1 MSSSG
6 QELESQQEIIK
17 GLEAIEKQSN
27 ELLKQLRQPLG
38 NKNLYNMLGNDIRR
52 AEKNLKSL
60 RQQENGIDSFRENN
74 RELVETNKLLSTS
87 RKKYS
92 ALEAMTKGLTP
103 GQRSQEMNKEI
114 ARVTETI
121 SVLEKKHS
129 LLTAIDQNQRDSL
142 TRQGINLKSLSNEQ
156 RQLRDKKINANAA
169 IVSMKNQRQMMTD
182 QRFSAA
188 QTANQARRE
197 SLEKIRSTGAT
208 GFALAKNVAVGG
220 ADLLAPGVDFE
231 KRLSQLQAQL
241 KLDKSD
247 PQLAALGQQAR
258 GLGQSG
264 YSPDKTIQAQTA
276 LAKQGLDAKEI
287 IGASPAA
294 LRLSNATDSGV
305 SETVEA
311 MTAVQSAFNLPTDQ
325 FDRIADVLALASNQ
339 YGMTIQ
345 AVGTALKSKAGSG
358 GNLFAAAQ
366 QIAPAGREKLQA
378 NQIDGTAQHLVTVKG
393 DNLDGDI
400 QKLFASWDSLR
411 INLFAGQSA
420 ALRELTQT
428 ATQWLVQLNSWVTN
442 NPALASTLLQV
453 AGGLTLLLGGLSGV
467 SLIATEVLQGFT
479 IINGAIL
486 KAGQTM
492 IWLGRMAMAN
502 PLLAIVGLIAIAAFA
517 VIENWDK
524 LAPFFSN
531 LWESISAGCKAM
543 GKYITDTIDSWIK
556 KFMSLTDL
564 LPDWM
569 SFDDKDTG
577 ARHTEG
583 EGESDNSWF
592 AGMFDNGGNI
602 PAGQFGIVGENGPE
616 LVSGPVQVTGRRH
629 TAAMSAAL
637 LSLSAPV
644 MAASPASVVPATQ
657 IQIPSVTINVTA
669 SAGQSEQDIGREV
682 ARQFE
687 LLTRRQA
694 ADARSRMS

>member
-6 QELESQQEIIK
+6 QELESQNEIIK
-17 GLEAIEKQSN
+17 GLEAIEKQTSA
-27 ELLKQLRQPLG
+27 LMKQLRQPLG
-38 NKNLYNMLGNDIRR
+38 NKSLYNMLGNDIRR
-52 AEKNLKSL
+52 AEKNLKIL
-60 RQQENGIDSFRENN
+60 HKQENGIDSFRKNN
-74 RELVETNKLLSTS
+74 QELVKTNKLLTAS

-92 ALEAMTKGLTP
+92 VLETLAKGSAP
-103 GQRSQEMNKEI
+103 GQHSQQMNNEV
-114 ARVTETI
+114 ALVAETI
-121 SVLEKKHS
+121 SALEKKHG
-129 LLTAIDQNQRDSL
+129 LLKTIDRNQRDSL
-142 TRQGINLKSLSNEQ
+142 TRQGIDLKSLSNEQ
-156 RQLRDKKINANAA
+156 RQLRDKTINANAA
-169 IVSMKNQRQMMTD
+169 IVSMKNQRQVMTG
-182 QRFSAA
+182 QRFSTAHA
-188 QTANQARRE
+188 ANQNRRE
-197 SLEKIRSTGAT
+197 NLSQINNASAA
-208 GFALAKNVAVGG
+208 GFTIAKTAAIGG
-220 ADLLAPGVDFE
+220 ARLLAPGVNFE
-231 KRLSQLQAQL
+231 KQLSQLQAQL

-247 PQLAALGQQAR
+247 PQLAALSQQAR
-258 GLGQSG
+258 SMGQSG
-264 YSPDKTIQAQTA
+264 TSPDKTIQAQTA
-276 LAKQGLDAKEI
+276 LAKKGLGANEI
-287 IGASPAA
+287 MGASPAA

-305 SETVEA
+305 NETVEA
-311 MTAVQSAFNLPTDQ
+311 MTAVQNAFNLPADQ
-325 FDRIADVLALASNQ
+325 FDRIADVLALASSQ
-339 YGMTIQ
+339 YGMTVQ
-345 AVGTALKSKAGSG
+345 SVGAALKSKAGSG
-358 GNLFAAAQ
+358 TDLFTAAQ
-366 QIAPAGREKLQA
+366 RIAPAGTEKLQA
-378 NQIDGTAQHLVTVKG
+378 NQVGGAAQHLVTVKG

-411 INLFAGQSA
+411 INLFSGQSA

-428 ATQWLVQLNSWVTN
+428 AAQWLVQLNSWVTS

-467 SLIATEVLQGFT
+467 SLVATQVLQGFT

-486 KAGQTM
+486 KAGQAM

-543 GKYITDTIDSWIK
+543 EKNITDTIDSWIK
-556 KFMSLTDL
+556 KFMSLTDW

-569 SFDDKDTG
+569 SFGSKNSATG
-577 ARHTEG
+577 HTENQDDDDG
-583 EGESDNSWF
+583 FSF
-592 AGMFDNGGNI
+592 AGKFDSGGSI
-602 PAGQFGIVGENGPE
+602 PAGQFGLVGENGPE
-616 LVSGPVQVTGRRH
+616 LIGGPVQVTSRRR

-644 MAASPASVVPATQ
+644 MAASPAPVSPATQ
-657 IQIPSVTINVTA
+657 IQIPSVTINITA

>member
-1 MSSSG
+1 MSNTDSKEALAKEDAAVRNLSKKRR
-6 QELESQQEIIK
+6 LEQKNYSQLTQ
-17 GLEAIEKQSN
+17 
-27 ELLKQLRQPLG
+27 LLKIKEAQSDIFQKLEEIKNTRNTLPKFLSSPEDIETTQQVNLNYVVQKARGAIASFQQNRLERQLQAKGIDTADLVGAQQQAQKKLDVTQSYINHHRGTGQ
-38 NKNLYNMLGNDIRR
+38 K
-52 AEKNLKSL
+52 L
-60 RQQENGIDSFRENN
+60 RQQRRTEVLDDFQTRQNGIGKIRDVSSQGFGLANKAFD
-74 RELVETNKLLSTS
+74 TGKKLL
-87 RKKYS
+87 
-92 ALEAMTKGLTP
+92 LP
-103 GQRSQEMNKEI
+103 GIKF
-114 ARVTETI
+114 
-121 SVLEKKHS
+121 
-129 LLTAIDQNQRDSL
+129 
-142 TRQGINLKSLSNEQ
+142 EQ
-156 RQLRDKKINANAA
+156 
-169 IVSMKNQRQMMTD
+169 QM
-182 QRFSAA
+182 S
-188 QTANQARRE
+188 
-197 SLEKIRSTGAT
+197 
-208 GFALAKNVAVGG
+208 
-220 ADLLAPGVDFE
+220 GV
-231 KRLSQLQAQL
+231 QAQL
-241 KLDKSD
+241 GLDSGDQRLIALRQQATSRAAKGQSAQD
-247 PQLAALGQQAR
+247 VTQAQSALASAGYNPQDVLAAV
-258 GLGQSG
+258 
-264 YSPDKTIQAQTA
+264 
-276 LAKQGLDAKEI
+276 
-287 IGASPAA
+287 PAA
-294 LRLSNATDSGV
+294 LNLAKASGSSIDEAVKALSGI
-305 SETVEA
+305 
-311 MTAVQSAFNLPTDQ
+311 QQAFQLPADQ
-325 FDRIADVLALASNQ
+325 AENIADVMAKASSSYQ
-339 YGMTIQ
+339 LSLSDLDKKMQ
-345 AVGTALKSKAGSG
+345 AAAPAALKNGMG
-358 GNLFAAAQ
+358 LEQTAAQ
-366 QIAPAGREKLQA
+366 LAPQGRSLGKVDGAAQA
-378 NQIDGTAQHLVTVKG
+378 IVTVRG

-428 ATQWLVQLNSWVTN
+428 ATQWLVQLNSWVTS

-467 SLIATEVLQGFT
+467 SLVATEVLQGFT

-502 PLLAIVGLIAIAAFA
+502 PLLAIIGLIAISAFA

-543 GKYITDTIDSWIK
+543 SKYITDIIDSWIK

-569 SFDDKDTG
+569 SFDDKNSAD
-577 ARHTEG
+577 RHT

-602 PAGQFGIVGENGPE
+602 PAGQFGLVGENGPE
-616 LVSGPVQVTGRRH
+616 LISGPAQVTGRRH

-644 MAASPASVVPATQ
+644 MAASPASVSPTAQ

>member
-1 MSSSG
+1 MSNTDS
-6 QELESQQEIIK
+6 K
-17 GLEAIEKQSN
+17 EALAKEDAAVRNLS
-27 ELLKQLRQPLG
+27 KQLRLEQ
-38 NKNLYNMLGNDIRR
+38 KNYSQLTQLLKIKEAQSDIFQKF
-52 AEKNLKSL
+52 EEIKNTRNTLPKFLSSPEDIETTQQVNLNYVVQKARGAIASFQQNRLERQLQAKGIDTADLVGAQQQAQKKSDVTQSYINHHRGTGQKL
-60 RQQENGIDSFRENN
+60 RQQRRTEVLDDFQTRQNGIGKIRDVSSQGFGLANKAFD
-74 RELVETNKLLSTS
+74 TGKKLLV
-87 RKKYS
+87 
-92 ALEAMTKGLTP
+92 P
-103 GQRSQEMNKEI
+103 GIKF
-114 ARVTETI
+114 
-121 SVLEKKHS
+121 
-129 LLTAIDQNQRDSL
+129 
-142 TRQGINLKSLSNEQ
+142 EQ
-156 RQLRDKKINANAA
+156 
-169 IVSMKNQRQMMTD
+169 QM
-182 QRFSAA
+182 S
-188 QTANQARRE
+188 
-197 SLEKIRSTGAT
+197 
-208 GFALAKNVAVGG
+208 
-220 ADLLAPGVDFE
+220 GV
-231 KRLSQLQAQL
+231 QAQL
-241 KLDKSD
+241 GLDSGD
-247 PQLAALGQQAR
+247 QRLIALRQQATSR
-258 GLGQSG
+258 AAKGQSAQ
-264 YSPDKTIQAQTA
+264 DVTQAQSA
-276 LAKQGLDAKEI
+276 LASAGYNPQDVLATV
-287 IGASPAA
+287 PAA
-294 LRLSNATDSGV
+294 LNLAKASGSSIDEAVKALSGI
-305 SETVEA
+305 
-311 MTAVQSAFNLPTDQ
+311 QQAFQLPADQ
-325 FDRIADVLALASNQ
+325 AENIADVMAKASSSYQ
-339 YGMTIQ
+339 LSLSDLDKKMQ
-345 AVGTALKSKAGSG
+345 AAAPAALKNGMG
-358 GNLFAAAQ
+358 LEQTAAQ
-366 QIAPAGREKLQA
+366 LAPQGRSLGKVDGAAQA
-378 NQIDGTAQHLVTVKG
+378 IVTVRG

-400 QKLFASWDSLR
+400 KKLFASWDSLR

-428 ATQWLVQLNSWVTN
+428 ATQWLVQLNSWVTS

-467 SLIATEVLQGFT
+467 SLVATEVLQGFT

-502 PLLAIVGLIAIAAFA
+502 PLLAIIGLIAIAAFA

-543 GKYITDTIDSWIK
+543 GKYITDIIDSWIK

-569 SFDDKDTG
+569 SFDDKNSA

-602 PAGQFGIVGENGPE
+602 PAGQFGLVGENGPE
-616 LVSGPVQVTGRRH
+616 LISGPAQVTGRRH

-644 MAASPASVVPATQ
+644 MTASPASVSPTTQ

>member
-1 MSSSG
+1 MSNTDSKEALAKEDAAVRNLSKKLR
-6 QELESQQEIIK
+6 LEQKNYSQLTQ
-17 GLEAIEKQSN
+17 
-27 ELLKQLRQPLG
+27 LLKIKEAQSDIFQKFEEIKKTRNTLPKFLSSPEDIETTQQVNLNYVVQKARGAIASFQQNRLERQLQAKGIDTADLVGAQQQAQKKLDVTQSYINHHRGTGQ
-38 NKNLYNMLGNDIRR
+38 K
-52 AEKNLKSL
+52 L
-60 RQQENGIDSFRENN
+60 RQQRRTEVLDDFQTRQNGIGKIRDVSSQGFGLANKAFH
-74 RELVETNKLLSTS
+74 TGKKLLV
-87 RKKYS
+87 
-92 ALEAMTKGLTP
+92 P
-103 GQRSQEMNKEI
+103 GIKF
-114 ARVTETI
+114 
-121 SVLEKKHS
+121 
-129 LLTAIDQNQRDSL
+129 
-142 TRQGINLKSLSNEQ
+142 EQ
-156 RQLRDKKINANAA
+156 
-169 IVSMKNQRQMMTD
+169 QM
-182 QRFSAA
+182 S
-188 QTANQARRE
+188 
-197 SLEKIRSTGAT
+197 
-208 GFALAKNVAVGG
+208 
-220 ADLLAPGVDFE
+220 GV
-231 KRLSQLQAQL
+231 QAQL
-241 KLDKSD
+241 GLDSGDQRLIALRQQATSRAAKGQSAQD
-247 PQLAALGQQAR
+247 VTQAQSALASAGYNPQDVLAAV
-258 GLGQSG
+258 
-264 YSPDKTIQAQTA
+264 
-276 LAKQGLDAKEI
+276 
-287 IGASPAA
+287 PAA
-294 LRLSNATDSGV
+294 LNLAKASGSSIDEAVKALSGI
-305 SETVEA
+305 
-311 MTAVQSAFNLPTDQ
+311 QQAFQLPADQ
-325 FDRIADVLALASNQ
+325 AENIADVMAKASSSYQ
-339 YGMTIQ
+339 LSLSDLDKKMQ
-345 AVGTALKSKAGSG
+345 AAAPAALKNGMG
-358 GNLFAAAQ
+358 LEQTAAQ
-366 QIAPAGREKLQA
+366 LAPQGRSLGKVDGAAQA
-378 NQIDGTAQHLVTVKG
+378 IVTVRG

-479 IINGAIL
+479 IINGAIF

-502 PLLAIVGLIAIAAFA
+502 PLLAIIGLIAIAAFA

-543 GKYITDTIDSWIK
+543 SKYINDTIDSWIK

-577 ARHTEG
+577 TRHTEG
-583 EGESDNSWF
+583 EGEGEGGNSWF

-644 MAASPASVVPATQ
+644 MAASPASVAPAPQ

-669 SAGQSEQDIGREV
+669 GAGQSEQDIGREV

>member
-1 MSSSG
+1 MSNTDS
-6 QELESQQEIIK
+6 K
-17 GLEAIEKQSN
+17 EALAKEDAAVRNLS
-27 ELLKQLRQPLG
+27 KQLRLEQ
-38 NKNLYNMLGNDIRR
+38 KNYSQLTQLLKVKEAQSDIFQKL
-52 AEKNLKSL
+52 EEIKNTRNTLPKFLSSPEDIETTQQVNLNYVVQKARGAIASFQQNRLERQLQAKGIDTADLVGAQQQAQKKLDVTQSYINHHRGTGQKL
-60 RQQENGIDSFRENN
+60 RQQRRTEVLDDFQTRQNGIGKIRDVSSQGFGLANKAFD
-74 RELVETNKLLSTS
+74 TGKKLLV
-87 RKKYS
+87 
-92 ALEAMTKGLTP
+92 P
-103 GQRSQEMNKEI
+103 GIKF
-114 ARVTETI
+114 
-121 SVLEKKHS
+121 
-129 LLTAIDQNQRDSL
+129 
-142 TRQGINLKSLSNEQ
+142 EQ
-156 RQLRDKKINANAA
+156 
-169 IVSMKNQRQMMTD
+169 QM
-182 QRFSAA
+182 S
-188 QTANQARRE
+188 
-197 SLEKIRSTGAT
+197 
-208 GFALAKNVAVGG
+208 
-220 ADLLAPGVDFE
+220 GV
-231 KRLSQLQAQL
+231 QAQL
-241 KLDKSD
+241 GLDSGDQRLIALRQQATGRAAKGQSAQD
-247 PQLAALGQQAR
+247 VTQAQSALASAGYNPQDVLAAV
-258 GLGQSG
+258 
-264 YSPDKTIQAQTA
+264 
-276 LAKQGLDAKEI
+276 
-287 IGASPAA
+287 PAA
-294 LRLSNATDSGV
+294 LNLAKASGSSIDEAVKALSGI
-305 SETVEA
+305 
-311 MTAVQSAFNLPTDQ
+311 QQAFQLPADQ
-325 FDRIADVLALASNQ
+325 AENIADVMAKASSSYQ
-339 YGMTIQ
+339 LSLSDLDKKMQ
-345 AVGTALKSKAGSG
+345 AAAPAALKNGMG
-358 GNLFAAAQ
+358 LEQTAAQ
-366 QIAPAGREKLQA
+366 LAPQGRSLGKVDGAAQA
-378 NQIDGTAQHLVTVKG
+378 IVTVRG

-502 PLLAIVGLIAIAAFA
+502 PLLAIIGLIAIAAFA

-569 SFDDKDTG
+569 SFDDKNSA
-577 ARHTEG
+577 ARHT

-592 AGMFDNGGNI
+592 AGMFDKGGNI

-644 MAASPASVVPATQ
+644 MAASPASVSPTTQ

>member
-1 MSSSG
+1 MSNSG
-6 QELESQQEIIK
+6 QELESQNEIIK
-17 GLEAIEKQSN
+17 GLEAIEKQGN
-27 ELLKQLRQPLG
+27 ELIKRLRQPLG

-52 AEKNLKSL
+52 AEKNLKIL
-60 RQQENGIDSFRENN
+60 RQQENGIDSFRKNN
-74 RELVETNKLLSTS
+74 QELVETNKLLTAS

-92 ALEAMTKGLTP
+92 VLEMMTKGLTP
-103 GQRSQEMNKEI
+103 GQRSQEMNKEL
-114 ARVTETI
+114 AQVTETI
-121 SVLEKKHS
+121 GALEKKRS
-129 LLTAIDQNQRDSL
+129 LLGTIDRNQRDSL

-156 RQLRDKKINANAA
+156 RQLRDKKINASTAV
-169 IVSMKNQRQMMTD
+169 VSMKNRRQMMTD
-182 QRFSAA
+182 QRFSTAHA
-188 QTANQARRE
+188 ANQTRRE
-197 SLEKIRSTGAT
+197 NLSKINNASAA
-208 GFALAKNVAVGG
+208 GFTIAKTAAAGG
-220 ADLLAPGVDFE
+220 ARLLAPGISFE
-231 KRLSQLQAQL
+231 KQLSQLQAQL

-258 GLGQSG
+258 SLAQSG
-264 YSPDKTIQAQTA
+264 ISPDKTIQAQTA
-276 LAKQGLDAKEI
+276 LAKKGLDAKGI

-294 LRLSNATDSGV
+294 LRLSSATDSGV

-345 AVGTALKSKAGSG
+345 DVGTALKSKAGSG
-358 GNLFAAAQ
+358 VDLFAAVQ
-366 QIAPAGREKLQA
+366 KIAPAGREKLQA
-378 NQIDGTAQHLVTVKG
+378 NQIGGAAQHMVTVKG

-428 ATQWLVQLNSWVTN
+428 ATQWLVQLNAWVTS

-479 IINGAIL
+479 IIHGAIL
-486 KAGQTM
+486 KAGQSM

-543 GKYITDTIDSWIK
+543 SKYITDIIDSWIK
-556 KFMSLTDL
+556 KFMSLTDW

-569 SFDDKDTG
+569 SFGDNNNAT
-577 ARHTEG
+577 RHTA
-583 EGESDNSWF
+583 SQDDDDRLSF
-592 AGMFDNGGNI
+592 AGKFDSGGSI
-602 PAGQFGIVGENGPE
+602 PAGQFGLVGENGPE
-616 LVSGPVQVTGRRH
+616 LISGPAQVTGRRH

-644 MAASPASVVPATQ
+644 MAASPASVSPTTQ

-687 LLTRRQA
+687 LLARRQA

>member
-1 MSSSG
+1 MSNTDS
-6 QELESQQEIIK
+6 K
-17 GLEAIEKQSN
+17 EALAKEDAAVRNLS
-27 ELLKQLRQPLG
+27 KQLRLEQ
-38 NKNLYNMLGNDIRR
+38 KNYSQLTQLLKIKEAQTDIFQKLEEIKDTRDTLPKFLSSPEDIETTQQ
-52 AEKNLKSL
+52 ANLNYVVQKARGTIASFQQNRLERQLQAKGVDTADLAGAQQRVQKKSDVTQSYINHHRGTGQKL
-60 RQQENGIDSFRENN
+60 RQQRRTEVLDDFQTRQNGI
-74 RELVETNKLLSTS
+74 
-87 RKKYS
+87 
-92 ALEAMTKGLTP
+92 G
-103 GQRSQEMNKEI
+103 
-114 ARVTETI
+114 
-121 SVLEKKHS
+121 
-129 LLTAIDQNQRDSL
+129 
-142 TRQGINLKSLSNEQ
+142 
-156 RQLRDKKINANAA
+156 
-169 IVSMKNQRQMMTD
+169 
-182 QRFSAA
+182 
-188 QTANQARRE
+188 
-197 SLEKIRSTGAT
+197 KIRDVSSQ
-208 GFALAKNVAVGG
+208 GFGLANKAFDAGKN
-220 ADLLAPGVDFE
+220 LLAPGIKFE
-231 KRLSQLQAQL
+231 QQMSGVQALLGLDNGDQRLIALRQQATGRAAKGQSAQDVTQAQSAL
-241 KLDKSD
+241 ASAGYN
-247 PQLAALGQQAR
+247 PQDVLAAV
-258 GLGQSG
+258 
-264 YSPDKTIQAQTA
+264 
-276 LAKQGLDAKEI
+276 
-287 IGASPAA
+287 PAA
-294 LRLSNATDSGV
+294 LNLAKASGSSIDEAVKALSGI
-305 SETVEA
+305 
-311 MTAVQSAFNLPTDQ
+311 QQAFQLPADQ
-325 FDRIADVLALASNQ
+325 AENIADVMAKASSSYQ
-339 YGMTIQ
+339 LSLSDLDKKMQ
-345 AVGTALKSKAGSG
+345 AAAPAALKNGMG
-358 GNLFAAAQ
+358 LEQTAAQ
-366 QIAPAGREKLQA
+366 LAPQGRSLGKVDGAAQA
-378 NQIDGTAQHLVTVKG
+378 IVTVRG

-400 QKLFASWDSLR
+400 KKLFASWDSLR

-428 ATQWLVQLNSWVTN
+428 ATQWLVQLNSWVTS

-467 SLIATEVLQGFT
+467 SLVATEVLQGFT

-502 PLLAIVGLIAIAAFA
+502 PLLAIIGLIAIAAFA

-543 GKYITDTIDSWIK
+543 GKYITDIIDSWIK

-569 SFDDKDTG
+569 SFDDKNSA
-577 ARHTEG
+577 ARHT

-602 PAGQFGIVGENGPE
+602 PAGQFGLVGENGPE
-616 LVSGPVQVTGRRH
+616 LISGPAQVTGRRH

-644 MAASPASVVPATQ
+644 MAASPASVSPTTQ

>member
-1 MSSSG
+1 MSNTDS
-6 QELESQQEIIK
+6 K
-17 GLEAIEKQSN
+17 EALAKEDAAVRNLS
-27 ELLKQLRQPLG
+27 KQLRLEQ
-38 NKNLYNMLGNDIRR
+38 KNYSQLTQLLKVKEAQSDIFQKL
-52 AEKNLKSL
+52 EEIKNTRNTLPKFLSSPEDIETTQQVNLNYVVQKARGAIASFQQNRLERQLQAKGIDTADLVGAQQQAQKKPDVTQSYINHHRGSGQKL
-60 RQQENGIDSFRENN
+60 RQQRRTEVLDDFQTRQNGIGKIRDVSSQGFGLANKAFD
-74 RELVETNKLLSTS
+74 TGKKLLV
-87 RKKYS
+87 
-92 ALEAMTKGLTP
+92 P
-103 GQRSQEMNKEI
+103 GIKF
-114 ARVTETI
+114 
-121 SVLEKKHS
+121 
-129 LLTAIDQNQRDSL
+129 
-142 TRQGINLKSLSNEQ
+142 EQ
-156 RQLRDKKINANAA
+156 
-169 IVSMKNQRQMMTD
+169 QM
-182 QRFSAA
+182 S
-188 QTANQARRE
+188 
-197 SLEKIRSTGAT
+197 
-208 GFALAKNVAVGG
+208 
-220 ADLLAPGVDFE
+220 GV
-231 KRLSQLQAQL
+231 QAQL
-241 KLDKSD
+241 GLDSGDQRLIALRQQATGRAAKGQSAQD
-247 PQLAALGQQAR
+247 VTQAQSALASAGYNPQDVLAAV
-258 GLGQSG
+258 
-264 YSPDKTIQAQTA
+264 
-276 LAKQGLDAKEI
+276 
-287 IGASPAA
+287 PAA
-294 LRLSNATDSGV
+294 LNLAKASGSSIDEAVKALSGI
-305 SETVEA
+305 
-311 MTAVQSAFNLPTDQ
+311 QQAFQLPADQ
-325 FDRIADVLALASNQ
+325 AENIADVMAKASSSYQ
-339 YGMTIQ
+339 LSLSDLDKKMQ
-345 AVGTALKSKAGSG
+345 AAAPAALKNGMG
-358 GNLFAAAQ
+358 LEQTAAQ
-366 QIAPAGREKLQA
+366 LAPQGRSLGKVDGAAQA
-378 NQIDGTAQHLVTVKG
+378 IVTVRG

-453 AGGLTLLLGGLSGV
+453 AGGLTLLLGGLSSV

-502 PLLAIVGLIAIAAFA
+502 PLLAIIGLIAIAAFA

-569 SFDDKDTG
+569 SFDDKNSA
-577 ARHTEG
+577 ARHT

-592 AGMFDNGGNI
+592 AGMFDKGGNI

-644 MAASPASVVPATQ
+644 MAASPASVSPTTQ

>member
-1 MSSSG
+1 MSNTDS
-6 QELESQQEIIK
+6 K
-17 GLEAIEKQSN
+17 EALAKEDAAVRNLS
-27 ELLKQLRQPLG
+27 KQLRLEQ
-38 NKNLYNMLGNDIRR
+38 KNYSQLTQLLKIKEAQSDIFQKF
-52 AEKNLKSL
+52 EEIKNTRNTLPKFLSSPEDIETTQQVNLNYVVQKARGAIASFQQSRLERQLQAKGIDTADLVGTQQQAQKKLDVTQSYINHHRGTGQKL
-60 RQQENGIDSFRENN
+60 RQQRRTEVLDDFQTRQNGIGKIRDVSSQGFGLANKAFD
-74 RELVETNKLLSTS
+74 TGKKLLV
-87 RKKYS
+87 
-92 ALEAMTKGLTP
+92 P
-103 GQRSQEMNKEI
+103 GIKF
-114 ARVTETI
+114 
-121 SVLEKKHS
+121 
-129 LLTAIDQNQRDSL
+129 
-142 TRQGINLKSLSNEQ
+142 EQ
-156 RQLRDKKINANAA
+156 
-169 IVSMKNQRQMMTD
+169 QM
-182 QRFSAA
+182 S
-188 QTANQARRE
+188 
-197 SLEKIRSTGAT
+197 
-208 GFALAKNVAVGG
+208 
-220 ADLLAPGVDFE
+220 GV
-231 KRLSQLQAQL
+231 QAQL
-241 KLDKSD
+241 GLDSGDQRLIALRQQATSRAAKGQSAQD
-247 PQLAALGQQAR
+247 VTQAQSALASAGYNPQDVLAAV
-258 GLGQSG
+258 
-264 YSPDKTIQAQTA
+264 
-276 LAKQGLDAKEI
+276 
-287 IGASPAA
+287 PAA
-294 LRLSNATDSGV
+294 LNLAKASGSSIDEAVKALSGIQQAFQLPADQAENIAGV
-305 SETVEA
+305 MA
-311 MTAVQSAFNLPTDQ
+311 K
-325 FDRIADVLALASNQ
+325 ASSSYQ
-339 YGMTIQ
+339 LSLSDLDKKMQ
-345 AVGTALKSKAGSG
+345 AAAPAALKNGMG
-358 GNLFAAAQ
+358 LEQTAAQ
-366 QIAPAGREKLQA
+366 LAPQGRSLGKVDGAAQA
-378 NQIDGTAQHLVTVKG
+378 IVTVRG

-428 ATQWLVQLNSWVTN
+428 ATQWLVQLNSWVTS

-502 PLLAIVGLIAIAAFA
+502 PLLAIIGLIAIAAFA

-543 GKYITDTIDSWIK
+543 SKYITDIIDSWIK

-569 SFDDKDTG
+569 SFDDKNSA
-577 ARHTEG
+577 ARHT

-644 MAASPASVVPATQ
+644 MAASPASVSPTTQ

>member
-1 MSSSG
+1 MSNTDSKEALAKEDAAVRNLSKKRR
-6 QELESQQEIIK
+6 LEQKNYSQLTQ
-17 GLEAIEKQSN
+17 
-27 ELLKQLRQPLG
+27 LLKIKEAQSDIFQKLEEIKNTRNTLPKFLSSPEDIETTQQVNLNYVVQKARGAIASFQQNRLERQLQAKGIDTADLVG
-38 NKNLYNMLGNDIRR
+38 AQQQAK
-52 AEKNLKSL
+52 KKSDVTQSYINHHRSTGQKL
-60 RQQENGIDSFRENN
+60 RQQRRTEVLDDFQTRQNGIGKIRDVSSQGFGLANKAFD
-74 RELVETNKLLSTS
+74 TGKKLL
-87 RKKYS
+87 
-92 ALEAMTKGLTP
+92 LP
-103 GQRSQEMNKEI
+103 GIKF
-114 ARVTETI
+114 
-121 SVLEKKHS
+121 
-129 LLTAIDQNQRDSL
+129 
-142 TRQGINLKSLSNEQ
+142 EQ
-156 RQLRDKKINANAA
+156 
-169 IVSMKNQRQMMTD
+169 QM
-182 QRFSAA
+182 S
-188 QTANQARRE
+188 
-197 SLEKIRSTGAT
+197 
-208 GFALAKNVAVGG
+208 
-220 ADLLAPGVDFE
+220 GV
-231 KRLSQLQAQL
+231 QAQL
-241 KLDKSD
+241 GLDSGDQRLIALRQQATSRAAKGQSAQD
-247 PQLAALGQQAR
+247 VTQAQSALASAGYNPQDVLAAV
-258 GLGQSG
+258 
-264 YSPDKTIQAQTA
+264 
-276 LAKQGLDAKEI
+276 
-287 IGASPAA
+287 PAA
-294 LRLSNATDSGV
+294 LNLAKASGSSIDEAVKALSGI
-305 SETVEA
+305 
-311 MTAVQSAFNLPTDQ
+311 QQAFQLPADQ
-325 FDRIADVLALASNQ
+325 AENIADVMAKASSSYQ
-339 YGMTIQ
+339 LSLSDLDKKMQ
-345 AVGTALKSKAGSG
+345 AAAPAALKNGMG
-358 GNLFAAAQ
+358 LEQTAAQ
-366 QIAPAGREKLQA
+366 LAPQGRSLGKVDGAAQA
-378 NQIDGTAQHLVTVKG
+378 IVTVRG

-400 QKLFASWDSLR
+400 KKLFASWDSLR

-428 ATQWLVQLNSWVTN
+428 ATQWLVQLNSWVTS

-467 SLIATEVLQGFT
+467 SLVATEVLQGFT

-502 PLLAIVGLIAIAAFA
+502 PLLAIIGLIAIAAFA

-543 GKYITDTIDSWIK
+543 HKYITDIIDSWIK

-564 LPDWM
+564 LSDWM
-569 SFDDKDTG
+569 SFDDKNSAT
-577 ARHTEG
+577 RHT

-602 PAGQFGIVGENGPE
+602 PAGQFGLVGENGPE
-616 LVSGPVQVTGRRH
+616 LISGPAQVTGRRH

-644 MAASPASVVPATQ
+644 MAASPASVSPTTQ

>member
-1 MSSSG
+1 MSNTDSKEALAKEDAAVRNLSKKLR
-6 QELESQQEIIK
+6 LEQKNYSQLTQ
-17 GLEAIEKQSN
+17 
-27 ELLKQLRQPLG
+27 LLKIKEAQSDIFQKFEEIKKTRNTLPKFLSSPEDIETTQQVNLNYVVQKARGAVASFQQNRLERQLQAKGIDTADLVGAQQQAQKKLDVTQSYINHHRGTGQ
-38 NKNLYNMLGNDIRR
+38 K
-52 AEKNLKSL
+52 L
-60 RQQENGIDSFRENN
+60 RQQRRTEVLDDFQTRQNGIGKIRDVSSQGFGLANKAFD
-74 RELVETNKLLSTS
+74 TGKKLLV
-87 RKKYS
+87 
-92 ALEAMTKGLTP
+92 P
-103 GQRSQEMNKEI
+103 GIKF
-114 ARVTETI
+114 
-121 SVLEKKHS
+121 
-129 LLTAIDQNQRDSL
+129 
-142 TRQGINLKSLSNEQ
+142 EQ
-156 RQLRDKKINANAA
+156 
-169 IVSMKNQRQMMTD
+169 QM
-182 QRFSAA
+182 S
-188 QTANQARRE
+188 
-197 SLEKIRSTGAT
+197 
-208 GFALAKNVAVGG
+208 
-220 ADLLAPGVDFE
+220 GV
-231 KRLSQLQAQL
+231 QAQL
-241 KLDKSD
+241 GLDSGDQRLIALRQQATGRAAKGQSAQD
-247 PQLAALGQQAR
+247 VTQAQSALASAGYNPQDVLAAV
-258 GLGQSG
+258 
-264 YSPDKTIQAQTA
+264 
-276 LAKQGLDAKEI
+276 
-287 IGASPAA
+287 PAA
-294 LRLSNATDSGV
+294 LNLAKASGSSIDEAVKALSGI
-305 SETVEA
+305 
-311 MTAVQSAFNLPTDQ
+311 QQAFQLPADQ
-325 FDRIADVLALASNQ
+325 AENIADVMAKASSSYQ
-339 YGMTIQ
+339 LSLSDLDKKMQ
-345 AVGTALKSKAGSG
+345 AAAPAALKNGMG
-358 GNLFAAAQ
+358 LEQTAAQ
-366 QIAPAGREKLQA
+366 LAPQGRSLGKVDGAAQA
-378 NQIDGTAQHLVTVKG
+378 IVTVRG

-479 IINGAIL
+479 IINGAIF

-502 PLLAIVGLIAIAAFA
+502 PLLAIIGLIAIAAFA

-543 GKYITDTIDSWIK
+543 SKYINDTIDSWIK

-583 EGESDNSWF
+583 EGGNSWF

-644 MAASPASVVPATQ
+644 MAASPASVAPAPQ

-669 SAGQSEQDIGREV
+669 GAGQSEQDIGREV

>member
-1 MSSSG
+1 MSNTDSKEALAKEDAAVRNLSKKLR
-6 QELESQQEIIK
+6 LEQKNYSQLTQ
-17 GLEAIEKQSN
+17 
-27 ELLKQLRQPLG
+27 LLKIKEAQSDIFQKFEEIKNTHNTLPKFLSSPEDIETTQQVNLNYVVQKARGAIASFQQNRLERQLQAKGIDTADLVGAQQQAQKKLDVTQSYINHHRGTGQ
-38 NKNLYNMLGNDIRR
+38 K
-52 AEKNLKSL
+52 L
-60 RQQENGIDSFRENN
+60 RQQRRTEVLDDFQTRQNGIGKIRDVSSQGFGLANKAFD
-74 RELVETNKLLSTS
+74 TGKKLLV
-87 RKKYS
+87 
-92 ALEAMTKGLTP
+92 P
-103 GQRSQEMNKEI
+103 GIKF
-114 ARVTETI
+114 
-121 SVLEKKHS
+121 
-129 LLTAIDQNQRDSL
+129 
-142 TRQGINLKSLSNEQ
+142 EQ
-156 RQLRDKKINANAA
+156 
-169 IVSMKNQRQMMTD
+169 QM
-182 QRFSAA
+182 S
-188 QTANQARRE
+188 
-197 SLEKIRSTGAT
+197 
-208 GFALAKNVAVGG
+208 
-220 ADLLAPGVDFE
+220 GV
-231 KRLSQLQAQL
+231 QAQL
-241 KLDKSD
+241 GLDSGDQRLIALRQQATSRAAKGQSAQD
-247 PQLAALGQQAR
+247 VTQAQSALASAGYNPQDVLAAV
-258 GLGQSG
+258 
-264 YSPDKTIQAQTA
+264 
-276 LAKQGLDAKEI
+276 
-287 IGASPAA
+287 PAA
-294 LRLSNATDSGV
+294 LNLAKASGSSIDEAVKALSGI
-305 SETVEA
+305 
-311 MTAVQSAFNLPTDQ
+311 QQAFQLPADQ
-325 FDRIADVLALASNQ
+325 AENIADVMAKASSSYQ
-339 YGMTIQ
+339 LSLSDLDKKMQ
-345 AVGTALKSKAGSG
+345 AAAPAALKNGMG
-358 GNLFAAAQ
+358 LEQTAAQ
-366 QIAPAGREKLQA
+366 LAPQGRSLGKVDGAAQA
-378 NQIDGTAQHLVTVKG
+378 IVTVRG

-479 IINGAIL
+479 IINGAIF

-569 SFDDKDTG
+569 SFDGKDTG

-583 EGESDNSWF
+583 EGEGEGGNSWF

-644 MAASPASVVPATQ
+644 MAASPASVAPAPQ

-669 SAGQSEQDIGREV
+669 GAGQSEQDIGREV

>member
-1 MSSSG
+1 MSNTDS
-6 QELESQQEIIK
+6 K
-17 GLEAIEKQSN
+17 EALAKEDAAVRNLS
-27 ELLKQLRQPLG
+27 KQLRLEQ
-38 NKNLYNMLGNDIRR
+38 KNYSQLTQLLKIKEAQSDIFQKF
-52 AEKNLKSL
+52 EEIKNTRNTLPKFLSSPEDIETTQQVNLNYVVQKARGAIASFQQNRLERQLQAKGIDTADLVGAQQQAQKKLDVTQSYINHHRGTGQKL
-60 RQQENGIDSFRENN
+60 RQQRRTEVLDDFQTRQNGIGKIRDVSSQGFGLANKAFD
-74 RELVETNKLLSTS
+74 TGKKLLV
-87 RKKYS
+87 
-92 ALEAMTKGLTP
+92 P
-103 GQRSQEMNKEI
+103 GIKF
-114 ARVTETI
+114 
-121 SVLEKKHS
+121 
-129 LLTAIDQNQRDSL
+129 
-142 TRQGINLKSLSNEQ
+142 EQ
-156 RQLRDKKINANAA
+156 
-169 IVSMKNQRQMMTD
+169 QM
-182 QRFSAA
+182 S
-188 QTANQARRE
+188 
-197 SLEKIRSTGAT
+197 
-208 GFALAKNVAVGG
+208 
-220 ADLLAPGVDFE
+220 GV
-231 KRLSQLQAQL
+231 QAQL
-241 KLDKSD
+241 GLDSGDQRLIALRQQATSRAAKGQSAQD
-247 PQLAALGQQAR
+247 VTQAQSALASAGYNPQDVLAAV
-258 GLGQSG
+258 
-264 YSPDKTIQAQTA
+264 
-276 LAKQGLDAKEI
+276 
-287 IGASPAA
+287 PAA
-294 LRLSNATDSGV
+294 LNLAKASGSSIDEAVKALSGI
-305 SETVEA
+305 
-311 MTAVQSAFNLPTDQ
+311 QQAFQLPADQ
-325 FDRIADVLALASNQ
+325 AENIADVMAKASSSYQ
-339 YGMTIQ
+339 LSLSDLDKKMQ
-345 AVGTALKSKAGSG
+345 AAAPAALKNGMG
-358 GNLFAAAQ
+358 LEQTAAQ
-366 QIAPAGREKLQA
+366 LAPQGRSLGKVDGAAQA
-378 NQIDGTAQHLVTVKG
+378 IVTVRG

-502 PLLAIVGLIAIAAFA
+502 PLLAIIGLIAIAAFA

-569 SFDDKDTG
+569 SFDDKNSA
-577 ARHTEG
+577 ARHT

-644 MAASPASVVPATQ
+644 MAASPASVSPTTQ

>member
-1 MSSSG
+1 MSNTDSKEALAKEDAAVRNLSKKLR
-6 QELESQQEIIK
+6 LEQKNYSQLTQ
-17 GLEAIEKQSN
+17 
-27 ELLKQLRQPLG
+27 LLKIKEAQSDIFQKFEEIKNTHNTLPKFLSSPEDIETTQQVNLNYVVQKARGAIASFQQNRLERQLQAKGIDTADLVGAQQQAQKKLDVTQSYINHHRGTGQ
-38 NKNLYNMLGNDIRR
+38 K
-52 AEKNLKSL
+52 L
-60 RQQENGIDSFRENN
+60 RQQRRTEVLDDFQTRQNGI
-74 RELVETNKLLSTS
+74 
-87 RKKYS
+87 
-92 ALEAMTKGLTP
+92 G
-103 GQRSQEMNKEI
+103 
-114 ARVTETI
+114 
-121 SVLEKKHS
+121 
-129 LLTAIDQNQRDSL
+129 
-142 TRQGINLKSLSNEQ
+142 
-156 RQLRDKKINANAA
+156 
-169 IVSMKNQRQMMTD
+169 
-182 QRFSAA
+182 
-188 QTANQARRE
+188 
-197 SLEKIRSTGAT
+197 KIRDVSSQGFGLANKAFDTG
-208 GFALAKNVAVGG
+208 KN
-220 ADLLAPGVDFE
+220 LLAPRIKFEQQMSGV
-231 KRLSQLQAQL
+231 QAQL
-241 KLDKSD
+241 GLDSGDQRLIALRQQATSRAAKGQSAQD
-247 PQLAALGQQAR
+247 VTQAQSALASAGYNPQDVLAAV
-258 GLGQSG
+258 
-264 YSPDKTIQAQTA
+264 
-276 LAKQGLDAKEI
+276 
-287 IGASPAA
+287 PAA
-294 LRLSNATDSGV
+294 LNLAKASGSSIDEAVKALSGI
-305 SETVEA
+305 
-311 MTAVQSAFNLPTDQ
+311 QQAFQLPADQ
-325 FDRIADVLALASNQ
+325 AENIADVMAKASSSYQ
-339 YGMTIQ
+339 LSLSDLDKKMQ
-345 AVGTALKSKAGSG
+345 AAAPAALKNGMG
-358 GNLFAAAQ
+358 LEQTAAQ
-366 QIAPAGREKLQA
+366 LAPQGRSLGKVEGAAQA
-378 NQIDGTAQHLVTVKG
+378 IVTVRG

-479 IINGAIL
+479 IINGAIF

-543 GKYITDTIDSWIK
+543 SKYINDTIDSWIK

-583 EGESDNSWF
+583 EGEGGNSWF

-644 MAASPASVVPATQ
+644 MAASPASVAPAPQ

-669 SAGQSEQDIGREV
+669 GAGQSEQDIGREV